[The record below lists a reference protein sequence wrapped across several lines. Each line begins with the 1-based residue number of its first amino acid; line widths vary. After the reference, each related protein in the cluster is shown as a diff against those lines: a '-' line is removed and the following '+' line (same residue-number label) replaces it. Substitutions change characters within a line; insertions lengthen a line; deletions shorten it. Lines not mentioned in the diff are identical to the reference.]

1 VHPDQETPMNEDRT
15 VVAETPTLSHWD
27 VQDDELDRA
36 APARAFAT
44 YPSVAPGGPKPG
56 AGHLSAER

>member
-1 VHPDQETPMNEDRT
+1 MNEDRT